1 MRKCCETFVE
11 SNNNVK
17 KDDFDDISDAGIDF
31 FFGDDRTDVKRDDDD
46 DDVSSV
52 GEDLDGDVFDEEQ
65 NDESF
70 YVDEID
76 SRVESFEAE
85 LKDDL
90 LVTQSLGPQ
99 LSEAFDLVRMIDFE
113 GPWMSNVDRSSS
125 VEKNSDVVEVSS
137 FEDHD
142 EEEQRFEFTDC
153 CTIAVLCSSMILNDC
168 ESIVVLLL
176 NETQCMQLF

>member
-1 MRKCCETFVE
+1 M
-11 SNNNVK
+11 
-17 KDDFDDISDAGIDF
+17 DDLDDISDAGIDF
-31 FFGDDRTDVKRDDDD
+31 FFGDDKIDVKRDDDD

-65 NDESF
+65 NDENF

-113 GPWMSNVDRSSS
+113 GPWMSNVDWSSS
-125 VEKNSDVVEVSS
+125 ISAIEKKNSDVVEESS

-142 EEEQRFEFTDC
+142 DDDEVRFSIDLVLQSTDC
-153 CTIAVLCSSMILNDC
+153 DT
-168 ESIVVLLL
+168 IVVL
-176 NETQCMQLF
+176 